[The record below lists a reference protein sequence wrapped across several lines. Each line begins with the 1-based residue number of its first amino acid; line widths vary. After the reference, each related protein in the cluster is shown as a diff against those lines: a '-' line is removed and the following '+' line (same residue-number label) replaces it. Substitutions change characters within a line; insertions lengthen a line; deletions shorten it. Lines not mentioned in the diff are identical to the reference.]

1 MHNESNCFTHK
12 AANTTLY
19 MSTKTGYYKYIPS
32 LKRGK
37 TINDFSD
44 SLEIRITYSVNPAL
58 SFCIFQFFRPSQPG
72 CLSTCLTNCLSLSL
86 SVCWLDRSDGL
97 AICFSA
103 CLPCLGVSE
112 NEVELGEDVWW
123 SGENS
128 WCMTLL
134 LRLGRA
140 SCQSASSLFGFC
152 VWHQL
157 SAAWIHSAEVIYRI
171 NDTSPATKGHGHCM
185 LGADYQF
192 ALAMWATL
200 TREPTRN
207 IQKENAGPQ
216 HVESFWTTAS
226 TSARPRLSIILTWY

>member
-1 MHNESNCFTHK
+1 MLWSMHNESNCFTHK

-19 MSTKTGYYKYIPS
+19 MSIKTGYYRYILS
-32 LKRGK
+32 LKRGRI
-37 TINDFSD
+37 INDFSD
-44 SLEIRITYSVNPAL
+44 SLEIRITYSVSPPS
-58 SFCIFQFFRPSQPG
+58 SFCIFRFF
-72 CLSTCLTNCLSLSL
+72 LSVSNRLFVYLSDRLSLSL
-86 SVCWLDRSDGL
+86 SVCWLDRSDGR

-103 CLPCLGVSE
+103 CLPCLGASE
-112 NEVELGEDVWW
+112 NEVKLGEDVWR

-128 WCMTLL
+128 WCMTPL

-171 NDTSPATKGHGHCM
+171 NDTSPATKGRGRCM

-192 ALAMWATL
+192 ALTMQGTL
-200 TREPTRN
+200 AREPTRN
-207 IQKENAGPQ
+207 IQKENARPQ

-226 TSARPRLSIILTWY
+226 GSALSLVCP